1 MNTGPPVAERTS
13 VDPLLTAYIR
23 ALDVAG
29 TVPAFSFWRY
39 IGFGWQF
46 ALWEFAFFALFITP
60 FLDAIRLCLRPLV
73 RGLPS
78 PTGFVWRYFKRP
90 FQAVWQGDISAL
102 QLVRVRMLTR
112 AFIGAHVA
120 AAVEQLKLAEDRVR
134 LDCLMR
140 TPLDSG
146 ALAVLETDRQKLDSL
161 ANVAKAQNSLG
172 TLLATGSAS
181 ALPLGLAKLL
191 IPAIV
196 QLLPGDVADQIGSY
210 VPLGQLL
217 KSVGLAGD
225 ENIML
230 TPVLLSV
237 GGGFLTFLLI
247 TAMSCHIEKRRIL
260 AEAGA
265 YAAEDTVLTALHGEK
280 FELPL
285 DVAFGAAAAIAGF
298 ATMYIYASLTLTEP
312 DRSDQMQ
319 MAITE
324 LIVCLCVAAIV
335 AVRRWYLGVSPA
347 GRRGGLHWLLRAM
360 PWYRLANRT

>member
-120 AAVEQLKLAEDRVR
+120 AAVEQLKLAE
-134 LDCLMR
+134 
-140 TPLDSG
+140 
-146 ALAVLETDRQKLDSL
+146 
-161 ANVAKAQNSLG
+161 
-172 TLLATGSAS
+172 
-181 ALPLGLAKLL
+181 
-191 IPAIV
+191 
-196 QLLPGDVADQIGSY
+196 
-210 VPLGQLL
+210 
-217 KSVGLAGD
+217 
-225 ENIML
+225 
-230 TPVLLSV
+230 
-237 GGGFLTFLLI
+237 
-247 TAMSCHIEKRRIL
+247 
-260 AEAGA
+260 
-265 YAAEDTVLTALHGEK
+265 
-280 FELPL
+280 
-285 DVAFGAAAAIAGF
+285 
-298 ATMYIYASLTLTEP
+298 
-312 DRSDQMQ
+312 
-319 MAITE
+319 
-324 LIVCLCVAAIV
+324 
-335 AVRRWYLGVSPA
+335 
-347 GRRGGLHWLLRAM
+347 
-360 PWYRLANRT
+360 